1 MASRL
6 LTGKALAAFA
16 AATVFSAGAAAAAT
30 GHLPDP
36 VQHAVS
42 TSLSHVGVD
51 LPEPHESTATTDSND
66 NRDESTDAST
76 SSGTIATGEDVRG
89 KGPDA
94 NGPAQ
99 FGLCTAFLASV
110 NAKGKNMDAPPFRN
124 LAAAAIKANLSL
136 KDFCIQAT
144 TGSTTTSSST
154 SSTSTTAPGSTTT
167 TSSTVETTPE
177 FPGNSGNTPAATAP
191 GRLAGHG
198 NGHG

>member
-1 MASRL
+1 MTSRL
-6 LTGKALAAFA
+6 LTGKALVAFT
-16 AATVFSAGAAAAAT
+16 AATLFSAGAAAAAT

-42 TSLSHVGVD
+42 TSLSHVGVEV
-51 LPEPHESTATTDSND
+51 PEPHESTEA
-66 NRDESTDAST
+66 TDANDSGDKSGGSST
-76 SSGTIATGEDVRG
+76 SSGTIAGGPDDQVRG
-89 KGPDA
+89 QGPDA

-124 LAAAAIKANLSL
+124 LAAAAAKAGMSL
-136 KDFCIQAT
+136 KDFCIRAT

-154 SSTSTTAPGSTTT
+154 SSTSTTAPTST
-167 TSSTVETTPE
+167 TSSTVDETPD